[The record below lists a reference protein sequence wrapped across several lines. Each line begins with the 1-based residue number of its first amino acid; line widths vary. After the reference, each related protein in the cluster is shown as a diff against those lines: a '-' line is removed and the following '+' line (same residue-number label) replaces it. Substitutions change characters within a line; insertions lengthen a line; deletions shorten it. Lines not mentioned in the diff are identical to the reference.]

1 MDANLIQILDARE
14 KRAQTQ
20 KSLLSQYKKPLV
32 CFTMNIPGPEKW
44 NRDVSIGFFVGIK
57 LLKDALSHSIL
68 HFSKNI
74 TPAGGEAYFV
84 ADMPAKKLKALT
96 VSIEDSHI
104 SGRLFDM
111 DVLDTDG
118 QKIERTALDLPRRTC
133 LLCEKDA
140 AVCASS
146 RAHPLEALQDRTGFL
161 LYIAARELYAE
172 YIGVQAYLSLHKE
185 VQATPKP
192 GLVDRNNT
200 GAHKDMDLR
209 HFFVSANTLRP
220 FFVSFAETGFL
231 TRDNSPADTF
241 QKIRTIGLK
250 AEQSML
256 DATHGVNTHKG
267 AIFSLGL
274 LCAAAGRLSPN
285 DWSPEKL
292 LSECAAMTKG
302 IIEKDMADLTLETAK
317 TFGEKLYLE
326 HGISGVRGQAEQGF
340 PAVAQTGLPVLRK
353 TLSMGY
359 SENDALCITLLH
371 LIAATDDTN
380 LIHRSNRQ
388 TQLEI
393 QKELTDLLKDN
404 PYPHRSVIE
413 ALDKEFI
420 SKNLSPGGSADLLA
434 LTCLLQSLTSEDTL

>member
-1 MDANLIQILDARE
+1 MNTNLNQILDARE

-20 KSLLSQYKKPLV
+20 KSLLSQYTKPLV

-44 NRDVSIGFFVGIK
+44 NRDVSVGFFVGIK
-57 LLKDALSHSIL
+57 LLKDALGHSVL

-84 ADMPAKKLKALT
+84 VDMPAKQLKELT

-118 QKIERTALDLPRRTC
+118 QKVERTDFGLPRRSC

-140 AVCASS
+140 ILCAGS
-146 RAHPLEALQDRTGFL
+146 RAHPLEQLQDRTAFL

-172 YIGVQAYLSLHKE
+172 YIGVQAYLALLKE

-192 GLVDRNNT
+192 GLVDKANT

-220 FFVSFAETGFL
+220 FFVSFAEAGFL
-231 TRDNSPADTF
+231 TRDNSPEDTF
-241 QKIRTIGLK
+241 QKIRAIGK
-250 AEQSML
+250 NAEQTML
-256 DATHGVNTHKG
+256 DATGGVNTHKG

-274 LCAAAGRLSPN
+274 LCAAAGRLSPDN
-285 DWSPEKL
+285 WAPEQL
-292 LSECAAMTKG
+292 LGECAAMTKG
-302 IIEKDMADLTLETAK
+302 IIGKDMAGLTLETAK

-340 PAVAQTGLPVLRK
+340 PAVSQSGLPVLK
-353 TLSMGY
+353 AAISAGY
-359 SENDALCITLLH
+359 CENDALCITLLH

-388 TQLEI
+388 TQLKI
-393 QKELTDLLKDN
+393 QSKLQNLLKEN

-413 ALDKEFI
+413 ALDREFI

-434 LTCLLQSLTSEDTL
+434 LTCLLQSLTNEDTL